1 MNRVRYWV
9 ILILNKIIP
18 RIWKQYTVSIYYNG
32 FISNQKIYPWVTC
45 LLFHM
50 CVNKGHVLSAF
61 FFFFFSNKCSRNRN
75 FVPWLTPQ
83 NSVLLPTS
91 LFFWREGRE
100 IIPEKRIILALEQLN
115 IRDEIQNKCYTA
127 SRKFNCSWGLETCL
141 IVSRILHSL
150 ILRGS
155 QINILLIACL

>member
-1 MNRVRYWV
+1 MLSDSHIEQNNPKDMEIVYCLYLLQWIYLKPKNISMSYLFAFSHV
-9 ILILNKIIP
+9 CEQGACIIC
-18 RIWKQYTVSIYYNG
+18 I
-32 FISNQKIYPWVTC
+32 
-45 LLFHM
+45 
-50 CVNKGHVLSAF
+50 F
-61 FFFFFSNKCSRNRN
+61 FFFFGNKCSRNRN

-127 SRKFNCSWGLETCL
+127 SWKFNCFWGLETCL

>member
-9 ILILNKIIP
+9 ILIFNKIIP
-18 RIWKQYTVSIYYNG
+18 RIWKLVY
-32 FISNQKIYPWVTC
+32 C
-45 LLFHM
+45 LYLLQCHLSQTKKYIHELLVYFFT

-61 FFFFFSNKCSRNRN
+61 FGNKCSRNRN

-83 NSVLLPTS
+83 NSVLLPIS
-91 LFFWREGRE
+91 LYFWREGRE
-100 IIPEKRIILALEQLN
+100 IIPEKRIILALKQLN
-115 IRDEIQNKCYTA
+115 TKDEIQNKCYTA
-127 SRKFNCSWGLETCL
+127 SWKFNCFWGLEPCF